1 MRKKFLALVLALGFA
16 AGVFSYLLAQNF
28 MDVKPTMQFAI
39 PRNFGLLVTIYP
51 SGANTVMWFE
61 AQDGTIRRVLLDASG
76 NFDLNVWAIT
86 RE

>member
-1 MRKKFLALVLALGFA
+1 MRNKFKVLIFAVLLVGGLTGFL
-16 AGVFSYLLAQNF
+16 FAQNF
-28 MDVKPTMQFAI
+28 MDTKPTMQFAV

-61 AQDGTIRRVLLDASG
+61 AQDGTIRRVLLDAQG